1 MNNKRRKIWE
11 WRGVLMIAPAVACF
25 VLLLRAIGLLQLLEL
40 SALDQFFRLRPQEK
54 PDDKIVIV
62 GVDEADLERL
72 KQWPVPDNILA
83 DLLKK
88 IKQQNPRAIGLDIY
102 RDLPVEPG
110 HTQLKKVFE
119 TTPQLIGIQKV
130 VGNGHDESVAPSP
143 ILAGLGRSSANDFP
157 WDVDGKIRRGFLYL
171 NGSDKK
177 LIFSLGFRL
186 SLIYLEKE
194 GIQPQMM
201 PDNVHIKL
209 GKAMFAPFSSNDGGY
224 VGAADQG
231 YQVLLNYRGP
241 KGTFKSVSLSQVL
254 DNQIPPN
261 LMRDKIV
268 LIGSTAKSLKD
279 YLLTPYSSNL
289 VTIPEPMAGVEVH
302 ANIISQIV
310 RGALN
315 GRPLLQTMSDPLEWI
330 WILSWSFVGATLTCH
345 WRHKEGLAKISFS
358 RTTGSI
364 FLYGGLLIGVVY
376 VAFLNAWWVPV
387 IPPLMTLVGS
397 TVVIMSYT
405 LWENLKSSYR
415 QIEEYSR
422 TLEVKVEERT
432 KELKQKNEELDYTLH
447 QLKGAQKQM
456 IAQEKL
462 AFLGTLTAGIAHEIR
477 NPLNFV
483 KNFATIS
490 VDLTEELKGEIDN
503 QSEQLEP
510 DTVEYIDEIF
520 GELKDSIVEIEKQ
533 GKRIEGIILSMM
545 MHAQKESGQREK
557 TNFNSLLNE
566 SVQLA
571 YNSFRAKKDNF
582 EIAIQTNLN
591 DEIEEIEVVPQDI
604 SRAVVNIIS
613 NACDAVYAK
622 RKAKGVAFQ
631 PEILISTL
639 SLNEALK
646 LMIRD
651 NGPGIAPEN
660 IDKIFN
666 PFFTTK
672 PPGEGTGLGLS
683 LTYEI
688 IVGQHQGEIKVE
700 SVLDSHTEF
709 IIVLPK
715 KREKN

>member
-1 MNNKRRKIWE
+1 MSNKHRKIWE
-11 WRGVLMIAPAVACF
+11 WRGVLMIAPTVTFF
-25 VLLLRAIGLLQLLEL
+25 VILFRAIGLLQLLEL
-40 SALDQFFRLRPQEK
+40 SALDQFFRVRPQEK

-62 GVDEADLERL
+62 GVDESDLERL
-72 KQWPVPDNILA
+72 KVWPIPDDTLA
-83 DLLKK
+83 NLLEK
-88 IKQQNPRAIGLDIY
+88 IKKQNPRAIGLDIY

-110 HTQLKKVFE
+110 HKNLKKVFE

-130 VGNGHDESVAPSP
+130 VGNGHDESVSPSP
-143 ILAGLGRSSANDFP
+143 ILARLKRSSANDFP

-171 NGSDKK
+171 SDADKEM
-177 LIFSLGFRL
+177 IFSLGFRL

-194 GIQPQMM
+194 GIEPVMM
-201 PDNVHIKL
+201 PDKVRIKL
-209 GKAMFAPFSSNDGGY
+209 GKVTFSPFSSNDGGY

-241 KGTFKSVSLSQVL
+241 KGTFKTVSLSQVL
-254 DNQIPPN
+254 NNQVSPN
-261 LMRDKIV
+261 LMRDKVV

-289 VTIPEPMAGVEVH
+289 LTIPEPMAGVEVH
-302 ANIISQIV
+302 ANIISQIIG
-310 RGALN
+310 GALN
-315 GRPLLQTMSDPLEWI
+315 GRPLLKTMSDPLEWV

-345 WRHKEGLAKISFS
+345 WRYKEGVAKISFS

-364 FLYGGLLIGVVY
+364 LLYGGVLVGVVY
-376 VAFLNAWWVPV
+376 VAFLNAWWVPI
-387 IPPLMTLVGS
+387 IPPLISLVSS

-415 QIEEYSR
+415 KIEEYSR
-422 TLEVKVEERT
+422 TLEIKVEERT
-432 KELKQKNEELDYTLH
+432 KELQNKNYQLDQTLQEL
-447 QLKGAQKQM
+447 KSAQKQM

-490 VDLTEELKGEIDN
+490 VDLTEELKEEIDN
-503 QSEQLEP
+503 QSQQLEAE
-510 DTVEYIDEIF
+510 TVEYIDEIF

-533 GKRIEGIILSMM
+533 GERIEGIILSMM
-545 MHAQKESGQREK
+545 MHAQKESGKREK
-557 TNFNSLLNE
+557 INFKSLLTE
-566 SVQLA
+566 SIQLA
-571 YNSFRAKKDNF
+571 YHSFKAKRNNF
-582 EIAIQTNLN
+582 EIAIKSSF
-591 DEIEEIEVVPQDI
+591 DEEVEEIEIVPQDI
-604 SRAVVNIIS
+604 SRAVVNFLS

-622 RKAKGVAFQ
+622 HKEKGEAFE
-631 PEILISTL
+631 PEILIATF
-639 SLNEALK
+639 SLDDSVK
-646 LMIRD
+646 LIIRD
-651 NGPGIAPEN
+651 NGQGIATEN
-660 IDKIFN
+660 IEKIFN

-683 LTYEI
+683 LANEI

-700 SVLDSHTEF
+700 SVIGSHTEF

-715 KREKN
+715 KWVGN

>member
-11 WRGVLMIAPAVACF
+11 WRGVLMIAPGVASC
-25 VLLLRAIGLLQLLEL
+25 VILLRAIGLLQLLEL
-40 SALDQFFRLRPQEK
+40 SALDQFFRVRPQEK
-54 PDDKIVIV
+54 PDERIVIV
-62 GVDEADLERL
+62 GVEESDLERL
-72 KQWPVPDNILA
+72 KKWPVPDQILA
-83 DLLKK
+83 DLLEK
-88 IKQQNPRAIGLDIY
+88 IKKQKPRAIGLDIY

-110 HTQLKKVFE
+110 HAKLKKLFE

-130 VGNGHDESVAPSP
+130 VGNGQDESVAPSP
-143 ILAGLGRSSANDFP
+143 ILARLGRSSANDFP

-171 NGSDKK
+171 SDLDKK
-177 LIFSLGFRL
+177 MIYSLGFKL

-194 GIQPQMM
+194 GIQPTMM

-254 DNQIPPN
+254 DNKISPD

-302 ANIISQIV
+302 ANIISQIIQ
-310 RGALN
+310 GALN
-315 GRPLLQTMSDPLEWI
+315 GRPLLRTMSEPWEWV

-345 WRHKEGLAKISFS
+345 WRRKEGLAKISFS

-364 FLYGGLLIGVVY
+364 LLYGGVLVGIVY

-387 IPPLMTLVGS
+387 IPPLMTLVAS

-432 KELKQKNEELDYTLH
+432 KELKYKNQQLDQTLQEL
-447 QLKGAQKQM
+447 KAAQKQM

-490 VDLTEELKGEIDN
+490 VDLTQELKEEIDN
-503 QSEQLEP
+503 QSQQLEAES
-510 DTVEYIDEIF
+510 VEYIDEIF
-520 GELKDSIVEIEKQ
+520 SELKDSIVEIEKQ
-533 GKRIEGIILSMM
+533 GQRIEGIILSMM
-545 MHAQKESGQREK
+545 MHAQKESGKREK
-557 TNFNSLLNE
+557 INFKTLLSE
-566 SVQLA
+566 SIQLA
-571 YNSFRAKKDNF
+571 YHSFKAKRNNF
-582 EIAIQTNLN
+582 EIAMEKKF
-591 DEIEEIEVVPQDI
+591 DEEVEEIEIVPQEI

-613 NACDAVYAK
+613 NSCDAVYAK
-622 RKAKGVAFQ
+622 HKAKKEEFK
-631 PEILISTL
+631 PEILITTM
-639 SLNEALK
+639 SLKDAVK
-646 LMIRD
+646 LIIRD
-651 NGPGIAPEN
+651 NGQGIAPEN
-660 IDKIFN
+660 LEKIFN

-709 IIVLPK
+709 IILLPK
-715 KREKN
+715 KWGEN